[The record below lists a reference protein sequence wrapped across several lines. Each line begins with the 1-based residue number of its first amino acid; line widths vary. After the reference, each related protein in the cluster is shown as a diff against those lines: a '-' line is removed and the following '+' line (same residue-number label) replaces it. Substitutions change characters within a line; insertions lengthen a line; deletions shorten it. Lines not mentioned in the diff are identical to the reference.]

1 MEGSI
6 QIGLSRGSVL
16 VDLNENSVMM
26 DLSGRFYL
34 KWMALPDE
42 FEEKCYP
49 GVCERN
55 VLHGL
60 NGTKQ
65 LV

>member
-6 QIGLSRGSVL
+6 QIGLSGGSVQ
-16 VDLNENSVMM
+16 VGLNENSVRM
-26 DLSGRFYL
+26 DLSGRFCL

-49 GVCERN
+49 GVWE
-55 VLHGL
+55 
-60 NGTKQ
+60 
-65 LV
+65 